1 MFAGIGGFR
10 SGLEAT
16 GGFRCVGY
24 CEIDPYPR
32 RAYEALYDTGE
43 EVFYQD
49 ARTIDPATLPDLD
62 LICGGFPCQSFS
74 IAGRRGGFADTR
86 GTLFFEIARIAEAKR
101 PRYLLLENVPGLLSH
116 DEGRTFAT
124 ILRSLDELGYDVAW
138 QVLNSKD
145 FGVPQSRNRV
155 YIVGY
160 LRDRCAGEILAFDQA
175 SPSALSE
182 IGKHYEGSRVYD
194 SNGISCTLAANC
206 GGFGGKTGMYAVPIK
221 CKTRLGYQ
229 LAYVGDSIDIG
240 YASMNTRRGRVGSQ
254 IAHTVTAS
262 LPQACFVDLNANP
275 AFTDIARCVTTRQDA
290 GIGSHPRERSGVFQ
304 EIQAGEFNGKFV
316 LIVTDGNGETHYGVI
331 RKLTPRECW
340 RLQGFTDEQFNKVAA
355 LGFSDGRLYKMAGNA
370 VSVPVI
376 SALGRKIKEIDATG
390 VGKEELCPIM

>member
-16 GGFRCVGY
+16 GGFHCVGY

-43 EVFYQD
+43 EVFFQD
-49 ARTIDPATLPDLD
+49 ARTIDSATLPDLD

-86 GTLFFEIARIAEAKR
+86 GTLFFDIARIAEAKR

-194 SNGISCTLAANC
+194 SNGLSCTLAANC

-221 CKTRLGYQ
+221 CRTRLGYQ
-229 LAYVGDSIDIG
+229 MALIPDTNTGIIWDTGQA
-240 YASMNTRRGRVGSQ
+240 MNPVV
-254 IAHTVTAS
+254 HK
-262 LPQACFVDLNANP
+262 ACFVDLNANP

-304 EIQAGEFNGKFV
+304 EIREGEFNGKFV
-316 LIVTDGNGETHYGVI
+316 LIVTDANGETHYGVI

-340 RLQGFTDEQFNKVAA
+340 RLQGFSDEQFNKVAA

-376 SALGRKIKEIDATG
+376 SALGRKIKEIDAAG

>member
-1 MFAGIGGFR
+1 MTFLDLFAGIGGFR
-10 SGLEAT
+10 SGLEAV

-32 RAYEALYDTGE
+32 RAYEALYDTRE
-43 EVFYQD
+43 EIFFPD
-49 ARTIDPATLPDLD
+49 ARTIDPASLPDLD

-74 IAGRRGGFADTR
+74 IAGRRGGFSDTR
-86 GTLFFEIARIAEAKR
+86 GTLFFEIARLAAGKR
-101 PRYLLLENVPGLLSH
+101 PHYLLLENVPGLLSH
-116 DEGRTFAT
+116 DTGRTFQT
-124 ILRSLDELGYDVAW
+124 ILNTLDELGYDVAW

-160 LRDRCAGEILAFDQA
+160 LRDGCAGEVLAFNQA

-182 IGKHYEGSRVYD
+182 IGKHPEGSRVYD
-194 SNGISCTLAANC
+194 SNGLSCTLAANC
-206 GGFGGKTGMYAVPIK
+206 GGFGGKTGMYAVPVK
-221 CKTRLGYQ
+221 CKTTLGYHT
-229 LAYVGDSIDIG
+229 AYIGDSDSLA
-240 YASMNTRRGRVGSQ
+240 ASEQAPKKSR
-254 IAHTVTAS
+254 
-262 LPQACFVDLNANP
+262 ACFVDLNENP
-275 AFTDIARCVTTRQDA
+275 SFTDIARCITARQDA
-290 GIGSHPRERSGVFQ
+290 GVGSHPRERSGVFQ
-304 EIQAGEFNGKFV
+304 EIREGEHDGKFV
-316 LIVTDGNGETHYGVI
+316 LIVTDANGDVHHGVI

-340 RLQGFTDEQFNKVAA
+340 RLQGFTNEQFNKVAA

-376 SALGRKIKEIDATG
+376 SALGRRIKEIDAKS

>member
-1 MFAGIGGFR
+1 MDMFAGIGGFR
-10 SGLEAT
+10 SGLEAV

-32 RAYEALYDTGE
+32 RAYEALYDTTE
-43 EVFYQD
+43 EVYYPD
-49 ARTIDPATLPDLD
+49 AREIDPASLPDFD
-62 LICGGFPCQSFS
+62 LVCGGFPCQTFS

-116 DEGRTFAT
+116 DEGRTFQT
-124 ILRSLDELGYDVAW
+124 ILHALDELGYDVAW

-160 LRDRCAGEILAFDQA
+160 LRGECAGEVLAFNQT
-175 SPSALSE
+175 SPSTLSE
-182 IGKHYEGSRVYD
+182 IGKHPEGSRVYD
-194 SNGISCTLAANC
+194 FNGLSCTLAANC
-206 GGFGGKTGMYAVPIK
+206 GGFGGKTGMYAVPVN

-229 LAYVGDSIDIG
+229 TAYVGDGNGALLSG
-240 YASMNTRRGRVGSQ
+240 QAPGAGR
-254 IAHTVTAS
+254 
-262 LPQACFVDLNANP
+262 ACFVDLNENP

-290 GIGSHPRERSGVFQ
+290 WIGSHPRERSGVFQ
-304 EIQAGEFNGKFV
+304 EVQAGEYNGKFV
-316 LIVTDGNGETHYGVI
+316 LVVTDADGEVHYGVI

-376 SALGRKIKEIDATG
+376 SALGQRLKEIDAANATETG
-390 VGKEELCPIM
+390 ERYE

>member
-10 SGLEAT
+10 SGLEAV
-16 GGFRCVGY
+16 GGFHCVGY

-32 RAYEALYDTGE
+32 RAYEALYDTRE
-43 EVFYQD
+43 EVYYPD
-49 ARTIDPATLPDLD
+49 ARTIDPAALPDLD

-74 IAGRRGGFADTR
+74 IAGKRGGFADTR
-86 GTLFFEIARIAEAKR
+86 GTLFFELARLAEAKR
-101 PRYLLLENVPGLLSH
+101 PRYLLFENVAGLLSH
-116 DEGRTFAT
+116 DEGRTFQT
-124 ILRSLDELGYDVAW
+124 ILHTLDELGYDVAW

-145 FGVPQSRNRV
+145 FGIPQSRNRV
-155 YIVGY
+155 FIVGY
-160 LRDRCAGEILAFDQA
+160 LRERCAGEILAFNQA

-194 SNGISCTLAANC
+194 ANGLSCTLAANC
-206 GGFGGKTGMYAVPIK
+206 GGFGGKTGMYAVPVN
-221 CKTRLGYQ
+221 CKTRLGYHT
-229 LAYVGDSIDIG
+229 AYVGD
-240 YASMNTRRGRVGSQ
+240 GRSPVLHRQVPDANQS
-254 IAHTVTAS
+254 
-262 LPQACFVDLNANP
+262 CFVDLNENP

-304 EIQAGEFNGKFV
+304 EVQEGEYNGKFV
-316 LIVTDGNGETHYGVI
+316 LIVTDADGEVHYGVI

-340 RLQGFTDEQFNKVAA
+340 RLQGFSDEQFNKVAA

-376 SALGRKIKEIDATG
+376 SALGQRLKEIDIANTM
-390 VGKEELCPIM
+390 EASARHEQAR

>member
-10 SGLEAT
+10 AGLEAV

-49 ARTIDPATLPDLD
+49 ARTIDPATLPDID

-194 SNGISCTLAANC
+194 SNGVSCTLAANC

-221 CKTRLGYQ
+221 CRTRLGYRMA
-229 LAYVGDSIDIG
+229 LIP
-240 YASMNTRRGRVGSQ
+240 GRNDGTIVETGQAMSPVV
-254 IAHTVTAS
+254 HN
-262 LPQACFVDLNANP
+262 ACFVDLNANP
-275 AFTDIARCVTTRQDA
+275 AFTDIARCITARQDA

-316 LIVTDGNGETHYGVI
+316 LIVTDGNGETHP
-331 RKLTPRECW
+331 PRHHGQAEL
-340 RLQGFTDEQFNKVAA
+340 RGSAA
-355 LGFSDGRLYKMAGNA
+355 GDHHGR
-370 VSVPVI
+370 
-376 SALGRKIKEIDATG
+376 
-390 VGKEELCPIM
+390 

>member
-10 SGLEAT
+10 SGLEAA

-32 RAYEALYDTGE
+32 RAYEAMYDTGE
-43 EVFYQD
+43 EVCFHD
-49 ARTIDPATLPDLD
+49 ARTIDPAGLPDFD
-62 LICGGFPCQSFS
+62 LLCGGFPCVAFS
-74 IAGRRGGFADTR
+74 IAGRREGFADPR
-86 GTLFFEIARIAEAKR
+86 GTLFFELARLAEAKR
-101 PRYLLLENVPGLLSH
+101 PRYLLFENVANILGH
-116 DEGRTFAT
+116 DSGRTFAT
-124 ILRSLDELGYDVAW
+124 ILRTLDELGYDVAW

-145 FGVPQSRNRV
+145 FGLAQSRKRV

-160 LRDRCAGEILAFDQA
+160 LREKCAGEVLAFTQT
-175 SPSALSE
+175 SPAALSE
-182 IGKHYEGSRVYD
+182 IGKHPQTSRVYD
-194 SNGISCTLAANC
+194 GNGLSCTLTSNC
-206 GGFGGKTGMYAVPIK
+206 GGFGGRTGMYAVPIH
-221 CKTRLGYQ
+221 CKTTQGYRTVYVSEGSDAGTPTGT
-229 LAYVGDSIDIG
+229 LADAAHVAPAEI
-240 YASMNTRRGRVGSQ
+240 TRG
-254 IAHTVTAS
+254 
-262 LPQACFVDLNANP
+262 CFVDMNANP
-275 AFTDIARCVTTRQDA
+275 AFTDIARCITTRQDA

-304 EIQAGEFNGKFV
+304 EIREGEFNGKFV
-316 LIVTDGNGETHYGVI
+316 LIVTDANGETHYGVI

-376 SALGRKIKEIDATG
+376 SALGRKIKEIDAVG

>member
-49 ARTIDPATLPDLD
+49 ARTIDPVTLPDLD

-86 GTLFFEIARIAEAKR
+86 GTLFFEIARIAESKR

-160 LRDRCAGEILAFDQA
+160 LRDSCAGEVLAFTQA

-221 CKTRLGYQ
+221 CRTRLGYQ
-229 LAYVGDSIDIG
+229 MALISDTNTGIIWDTGQA
-240 YASMNTRRGRVGSQ
+240 MNPVV
-254 IAHTVTAS
+254 HK
-262 LPQACFVDLNANP
+262 ACFVDLNANP
-275 AFTDIARCVTTRQDA
+275 AFTDSARCVTTRQDA

-304 EIQAGEFNGKFV
+304 EIQEGEFNGKFV
-316 LIVTDGNGETHYGVI
+316 LIVTDANGETHYGVI

-340 RLQGFTDEQFNKVAA
+340 RLQGFSDEQFNKVAA

-376 SALGRKIKEIDATG
+376 SALGRRIKETDAKS
-390 VGKEELCPIM
+390 VGKEVLCQTM

>member
-10 SGLEAT
+10 SGLEAI

-49 ARTIDPATLPDLD
+49 ARTIDPVTLPDLD

-86 GTLFFEIARIAEAKR
+86 GTLFFEIARIAEAKQ

-221 CKTRLGYQ
+221 CRTRLGYRMALIPDTNTGIIWDTGQ
-229 LAYVGDSIDIG
+229 A
-240 YASMNTRRGRVGSQ
+240 MNPVV
-254 IAHTVTAS
+254 HK
-262 LPQACFVDLNANP
+262 ACFVDLNANP

-290 GIGSHPRERSGVFQ
+290 GIGSHPRDAPGSSKKSGRASSTVSLFS
-304 EIQAGEFNGKFV
+304 
-316 LIVTDGNGETHYGVI
+316 LS
-331 RKLTPRECW
+331 RTP
-340 RLQGFTDEQFNKVAA
+340 TAKPIT
-355 LGFSDGRLYKMAGNA
+355 
-370 VSVPVI
+370 VS
-376 SALGRKIKEIDATG
+376 SES
-390 VGKEELCPIM
+390 